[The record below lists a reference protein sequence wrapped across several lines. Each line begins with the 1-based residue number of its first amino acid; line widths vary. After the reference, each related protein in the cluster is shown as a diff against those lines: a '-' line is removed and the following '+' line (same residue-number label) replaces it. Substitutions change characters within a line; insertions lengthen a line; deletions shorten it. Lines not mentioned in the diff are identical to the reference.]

1 MLIPHITRHH
11 VGASILALSSISI
24 GAWAQTAVALPPG
37 QSGVG
42 TYVSGAPASPRMN
55 QEPALVYRDPGQPL
69 SIGEIADLQ
78 AKEEAEKFLKK
89 HGFTGERP
97 QPVVDP
103 AVASAK
109 PAEPAPNQ
117 LKLLALYGQAQHLH
131 ADLSI
136 NQVVHQVRAASAI
149 DQVRVDRVGAASAT
163 VTILKGRGCTKKA
176 LGNASAK
183 KIARRGCVQT
193 THDLAVGDMIE
204 WR

>member
-1 MLIPHITRHH
+1 MMIATITRHH
-11 VGASILALSSISI
+11 VAASFLALTSLSI
-24 GAWAQTAVALPPG
+24 GAWAQTQVALPPG
-37 QSGVG
+37 QSGGG
-42 TYVSGAPASPRMN
+42 TYVSGAPVSAMAKTEQS
-55 QEPALVYRDPGQPL
+55 LTYRDPSQPL

-89 HGFTGERP
+89 HGFTGEMP
-97 QPVVDP
+97 APVIDP
-103 AVASAK
+103 AAATAK

-117 LKLLALYGQAQHLH
+117 LKLMALYGQPQNLH

-149 DQVRVDRVGAASAT
+149 DQVRVERIGTASAT
-163 VTILKGRGCTKKA
+163 VTILKGRGCTKNA
-176 LGNASAK
+176 LGTAAAK
-183 KIARRGCVQT
+183 KANRRGCVQT